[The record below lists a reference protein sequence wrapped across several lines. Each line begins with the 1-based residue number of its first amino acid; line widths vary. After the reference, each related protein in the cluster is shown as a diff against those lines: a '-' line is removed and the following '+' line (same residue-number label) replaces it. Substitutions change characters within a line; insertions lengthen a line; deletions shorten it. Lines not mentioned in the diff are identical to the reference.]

1 MKCARLGSAM
11 SAVVLIALLS
21 SCTSTGEAGL
31 APTEGS
37 VSPEPQPLPDGAKP
51 APGPVVP
58 APEPPNPPRPI
69 GLEHWVEADFPKPGP
84 ITVENDTIFLGQ
96 GNDMTGI
103 RWTGPLVRMN
113 YEITLDAK
121 RVAGNDFFCGLTF
134 PVGDTACSLILGGWG
149 GRVVGLSSLE
159 YRDAVNNATRT
170 FRTFEQDRWYFIQLR
185 VTREKIEAWI
195 DDEQVIE
202 LETAGRHIDVR
213 WEMEKCRPL
222 GIATWRTTGAIRYFH
237 MVPIETSVE

>member
-1 MKCARLGSAM
+1 METSDRDKPMTRARLVSAIP
-11 SAVVLIALLS
+11 ALVLTAWLP
-21 SCTSTGEAGL
+21 SCTSTGVAGL
-31 APTEGS
+31 APA
-37 VSPEPQPLPDGAKP
+37 QPSAS
-51 APGPVVP
+51 A
-58 APEPPNPPRPI
+58 EPRPV
-69 GLEHWVEADFPKPGP
+69 GLAHWAEADFPRPGP
-84 ITVENDTIFLGQ
+84 ITVENDTIVLGQ

-103 RWTGPLVRMN
+103 YWTGPLVRMN

-159 YRDAVNNATRT
+159 YQDAVNNVTRT
-170 FRTFEQDRWYFIQLR
+170 FRTFERDRWYFIQLR
-185 VTREKIEAWI
+185 VTRDKIEAWI
-195 DDEQVIE
+195 DDEQVVD

-213 WEMEKCRPL
+213 WEMEKCQPL